1 MFCLLIYR
9 QSPVCLEVFFTPSI
23 THSSSS
29 KLSSDGNR
37 VSAVTEQLCHR
48 HLGDT
53 LKCTEK
59 REMHQSSAECV
70 PARVFFLIYTFP
82 VQTVW
87 SRNLLL
93 IWETSYLSAIKL
105 QILNVY
111 KLNRWYPFYIV
122 KILKLGSWI

>member
-70 PARVFFLIYTFP
+70 PARVFFFLYTFP
-82 VQTVW
+82 VANQYGV
-87 SRNLLL
+87 
-93 IWETSYLSAIKL
+93 ETYYLFEKHYICV
-105 QILNVY
+105 QLNFKY
-111 KLNRWYPFYIV
+111 
-122 KILKLGSWI
+122 